1 MDELDMDNT
10 SNEEIFIK
18 FSSFGILKNV
28 LLQTKILRDRLVSLR
43 IVSSETLQKFKTN
56 NSETSSD
63 ENYNNIY
70 TFLEGVKQLMN
81 NVDIANKNFMT
92 KLDKYMDT
100 LDKYDVELDEF
111 SKKINNTKLDYGL
124 QGQLKSTFRNLPSK
138 PVMTADQE
146 EMYDELMSN
155 PDIKVGTYGRGG
167 RKRTN
172 KKRKQKRTNK
182 RKHTKRTNKRK
193 VRKVK

>member
-70 TFLEGVKQLMN
+70 IS
-81 NVDIANKNFMT
+81 D
-92 KLDKYMDT
+92 
-100 LDKYDVELDEF
+100 
-111 SKKINNTKLDYGL
+111 
-124 QGQLKSTFRNLPSK
+124 
-138 PVMTADQE
+138 
-146 EMYDELMSN
+146 
-155 PDIKVGTYGRGG
+155 
-167 RKRTN
+167 
-172 KKRKQKRTNK
+172 
-182 RKHTKRTNKRK
+182 
-193 VRKVK
+193 